1 MQPHAEHQQHHTQF
15 GQLVGDGLVGH
26 ESRRKRPHAHAG
38 QQIADQRREL
48 HLLRERAKNEGDR
61 EADGDDVD
69 EAGVVMHSNPL

>member
-1 MQPHAEHQQHHTQF
+1 MVWSATNPGVNGPT
-15 GQLVGDGLVGH
+15 
-26 ESRRKRPHAHAG
+26 HAG